1 MLVVCVCQMF
11 LYMLFICVQFG
22 QYFNDLWD
30 LYHPAIS
37 EPSVAVHPNKQA
49 LLTFWHAVCV
59 DCAEN
64 VQLAVANPRLTK
76 HIAFN
81 YIL

>member
-1 MLVVCVCQMF
+1 MPPRILFNLMETTNISF
-11 LYMLFICVQFG
+11 LQFG
-22 QYFNDLWD
+22 PYFNDLWD

-49 LLTFWHAVCV
+49 LLTFWHAVTL
-59 DCAEN
+59 DCTEN
-64 VQLAVANPRLTK
+64 IQLAIANQRLTK